1 MAPPLPPPLERT
13 YSTTSV
19 ATSTV
24 TEVPSGPLSGP
35 SDTTWRRQR
44 LLHIGSVQ
52 ALSTGPEAQGPGE
65 ATPIAHRSPILQ
77 KSHSSY
83 GTLPPFSPKKSG
95 FRKRHGLPALPS
107 LHLPG
112 RLAPSVPNSPTL
124 RSEVFDRPSIFRTQR
139 PISAYDA
146 PPLASKSGEPDL
158 DAEGVVRANG
168 VRVWYS
174 SFASVDWLHD
184 AIKDSTR
191 LYRLR
196 RRKSVRGRIHKATD
210 RFMGWVVVTI
220 VGFLTAVV
228 AFLIVRSEQWL
239 FDVKYGYCATGWWKA
254 RRFCCPIA
262 SERQGFNLAH
272 VGSGETCSAWV
283 PWGDAFMGSDATQLS
298 RILVGRTTYALSA
311 VRLGH
316 VFPLFGVFLIFTAI
330 PRASLFYSHDL
341 SDRIGVFCHAERFW
355 SPLT

>member
-1 MAPPLPPPLERT
+1 MAPPAAVPLER
-13 YSTTSV
+13 SFSINSV
-19 ATSTV
+19 ATSTL

-44 LLHIGSVQ
+44 LLHIGSSQ
-52 ALSTGPEAQGPGE
+52 ALSAEREAHQDGE
-65 ATPIAHRSPILQ
+65 TTPIAPRRPTLQ
-77 KSHSSY
+77 KAHSSY
-83 GTLPPFSPKKSG
+83 GTLPLFSPKKLG
-95 FRKRHGLPALPS
+95 FRKRHGLPALPA

-112 RLAPSVPNSPTL
+112 RTPSLPNSPTH
-124 RSEVFDRPSIFRTQR
+124 RSEFLDRPSIFRTQR

-146 PPLASKSGEPDL
+146 PSLARKPNEPDL

-174 SFASVDWLHD
+174 SFTSIDWLHD

-196 RRKSVRGRIHKATD
+196 RHKSVGGRMLNATD
-210 RFMGWVVVTI
+210 RLMGWVIVTI
-220 VGFLTAVV
+220 VGFLTAVA

-254 RRFCCPIA
+254 RRFCCPMP
-262 SERQGFNLAH
+262 SERQAFNFALS
-272 VGSGETCSAWV
+272 GSGESCSAWV
-283 PWGDAFMGSDATQLS
+283 PWGDAFMGTDSSQLS
-298 RILVGRTTYALSA
+298 RLLVGRGTYALSA

-316 VFPLFGVFLIFTAI
+316 VLIHSCVNF
-330 PRASLFYSHDL
+330 RSYS
-341 SDRIGVFCHAERFW
+341 
-355 SPLT
+355 SP